1 MRPLKDMKT
10 LRLNFYM
17 KEELVKS
24 IDEYADSL
32 GLTRSAAISVL
43 CANQL
48 QAINAMKNIGNVNDT
63 MNFMVQSLNKG

>member
-10 LRLNFYM
+10 LRLNLYM

>member
-1 MRPLKDMKT
+1 MRPLKEMKT

-48 QAINAMKNIGNVNDT
+48 QAINAMKNIGN
-63 MNFMVQSLNKG
+63 MNETVGMAYKALYNG